1 MSVDS
6 TETYFAPIL
15 VYLTRSKKNADK
27 DDLIKITPSSDNE
40 RLLTVF
46 YKDKDSNK
54 NYSFDDTWDNV
65 LVYLKR
71 ILMVLPFDS
80 DPFYSVQFTLPA
92 YPSVMIRVEDIL
104 DDDVFIE
111 TVFEMMKSVVNGW
124 PTSTR

>member
-6 TETYFAPIL
+6 TEMYFAPIL
-15 VYLTRSKKNADK
+15 VYLTRSKKDSSK
-27 DDLIKITPSSDNE
+27 DDLIKVSPSTKNE
-40 RLLTVF
+40 RLLTVY
-46 YKDKDSNK
+46 YKDKDSDK

-92 YPSVMIRVEDIL
+92 YPSVMIHVDDIL
-104 DDDVFIE
+104 DDDVLID
-111 TVFEMMKSVVNGW
+111 TVFEMMKSVVDGW
-124 PTSTR
+124 PVSQR